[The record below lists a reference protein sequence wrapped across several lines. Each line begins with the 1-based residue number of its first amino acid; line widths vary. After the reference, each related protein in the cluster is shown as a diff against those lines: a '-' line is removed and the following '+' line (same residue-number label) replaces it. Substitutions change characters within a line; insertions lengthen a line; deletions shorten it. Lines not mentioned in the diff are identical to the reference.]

1 MLNRSSPIP
10 LYHQLGEEISRLIDS
25 GVWPPKTQLPSE
37 RELCERFG
45 ISRITVRQ
53 TLHQLVSEGRLMR
66 AHGRGTFVTH
76 APLRKWLLPLV
87 GFSEDIAAR
96 GQKPGAHV
104 LAFEAVEPPPGVA
117 HELQLAEGEKAIVL
131 RRLRLADG
139 VPMAVE
145 TVHAPERLCPGILE
159 EDLEDRSFYEL
170 LRRRYGIEP
179 ARASQSWQA
188 VACPRPDARL
198 LGVRTGSPVLEIG
211 RTTYERGGRPFEHL
225 QSFFRGD
232 RYVYVAELGERTE
245 ELPAL
250 AAAAGGAVR

>member
-10 LYHQLGEEISRLIDS
+10 LYHQLGEEITRLIDT

-37 RELCERFG
+37 RELCEQFG

-53 TLHQLVSEGRLMR
+53 TLHQLVSEGRLVR
-66 AHGRGTFVTH
+66 AHGRGTFVAH

-87 GFSEDIAAR
+87 GFTEDIVSR

-104 LAFEAVEPPPGVA
+104 LAFEAVEPPPAVA
-117 HELQLAEGEKAIVL
+117 EELQLQEGERAIVL
-131 RRLRLADG
+131 KRLRLADG

-145 TVHAPERLCPGILE
+145 TVHAPEKLFPGILQE
-159 EDLEDRSFYEL
+159 NLEDHSFYGL

-198 LGVRTGSPVLEIG
+198 LGIRTGSPVLQIG
-211 RTTYERGGRPFEHL
+211 RTTFERGGRPFEHL

-232 RYVYVAELGERTE
+232 RYVYVAELGERAE
-245 ELPAL
+245 ERLAL
-250 AAAAGGAVR
+250 ATAAVAR

>member
-10 LYHQLGEEISRLIDS
+10 LYHQLGEEISRLIAT

-37 RELCERFG
+37 RELCEKFG

-53 TLHQLVSEGRLMR
+53 TLHQLVSEGRLVR
-66 AHGRGTFVTH
+66 AHGRGTFVAH

-87 GFSEDIAAR
+87 GFTEDIASR

-104 LAFEAVEPPPGVA
+104 LAFDAVLPPSAVA
-117 HELQLAEGEKAIVL
+117 QELQLAEGEKAIVL
-131 RRLRLADG
+131 KRLRLADG

-145 TVHAPERLCPGILE
+145 TVHAPEKLFPGILQ
-159 EDLEDRSFYEL
+159 EDLEDHSFYGL
-170 LRRRYGIEP
+170 LSRRYGVLP
-179 ARASQSWQA
+179 VRASQSWQA

-198 LGVRTGSPVLEIG
+198 LGIRTGSPVLQIG
-211 RTTYERGGRPFEHL
+211 RTTFESGGRPFEHL

-232 RYVYVAELGERTE
+232 RYVYVAELGERTDE
-245 ELPAL
+245 RRAL
-250 AAAAGGAVR
+250 VGAASAAR

>member
-10 LYHQLGEEISRLIDS
+10 LYHQLGEEITRLIDT

-37 RELCERFG
+37 RELCEQFG

-53 TLHQLVSEGRLMR
+53 TLHQLVSEGRLVR
-66 AHGRGTFVTH
+66 AHGRGTFVAH

-87 GFSEDIAAR
+87 GFTEDIASR

-104 LAFEAVEPPPGVA
+104 LAFEAVQPPPAVA
-117 HELQLAEGEKAIVL
+117 EELRLQEGERAIVL
-131 RRLRLADG
+131 KRLRLADG

-145 TVHAPERLCPGILE
+145 TVHAPEKLFPGLLQ
-159 EDLEDRSFYEL
+159 EDLEDHSFYGL

-179 ARASQSWQA
+179 GRASQSWQA

-198 LGVRTGSPVLEIG
+198 LGIRTGSPVLQIG
-211 RTTYERGGRPFEHL
+211 RTTFERGGRPFEHL

-232 RYVYVAELGERTE
+232 RYVYMAELGERADE
-245 ELPAL
+245 RLAL
-250 AAAAGGAVR
+250 AKAAVAR